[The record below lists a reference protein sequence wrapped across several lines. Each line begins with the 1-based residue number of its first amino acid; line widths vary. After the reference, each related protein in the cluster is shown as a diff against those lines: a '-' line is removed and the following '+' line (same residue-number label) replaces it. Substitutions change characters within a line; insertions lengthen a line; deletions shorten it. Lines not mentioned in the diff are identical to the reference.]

1 MARSDQF
8 DFPSGRTISGLAA
21 MTARVLVTGA
31 TGFIGRHSLVPLR
44 ELGFDVHVVGRRPPD
59 DPTVTF
65 HSGDLFDRDP
75 VTRIVREVKAS
86 HLLHLAW
93 DTEPGRFWNSPLNLD
108 WVGASLATLRAFVE
122 AGGKRA
128 VMAGTCA
135 EYRWGGDQPL
145 DEKRSEL
152 APSTLYGVS
161 KDALRRVVFAYAETT
176 SVSVAWGRVFFL
188 YGPEEKTGRL
198 VSDAIRSLGSGQA
211 FATTD
216 GRQLRD
222 FMHVEDVA
230 RAFTAL
236 LASDISGAVNIGTGE
251 AVAVRSVLE
260 AIARETGAHGLLR
273 LGARPRPADDP
284 HVIEAASDRLR
295 HEVGFTPR
303 YAIVEGIAQSVQWWW
318 EHGCKL

>member
-1 MARSDQF
+1 
-8 DFPSGRTISGLAA
+8 
-21 MTARVLVTGA
+21 MTGRVLVTGA
-31 TGFIGRHSLVPLR
+31 TGFIGRRTLVPLR

-59 DPTVTF
+59 DPAVTF
-65 HSGDLFDRDP
+65 HSGNLFNSDC
-75 VTRIVREVKAS
+75 TARILGEVKAS

-108 WVGASLATLRAFVE
+108 WVGASLAVFRAFVE

-128 VMAGTCA
+128 VLAGTCA
-135 EYRWGGDQPL
+135 EYRWGSDETL

-176 SVSVAWGRVFFL
+176 GVSVAWGRIFFL
-188 YGPEEKTGRL
+188 YGPEEKAGRL
-198 VSDAIRSLGSGQA
+198 VSDAIRALGSGQP

-236 LASDISGAVNIGTGE
+236 LASDISGAVNIATGQ

-260 AIARETGAHGLLR
+260 AIDRETGGHGILR

-284 HVIEAASDRLR
+284 AVIEAASDRLR
-295 HEVGFTPR
+295 QEVGFTPR
-303 YAIVEGIAQSVQWWW
+303 YAIVEGIAQTVQWWR
-318 EHGCKL
+318 ERGCQL

>member
-1 MARSDQF
+1 
-8 DFPSGRTISGLAA
+8 

-31 TGFIGRHSLVPLR
+31 TGFIGRQTLAPLG

-65 HSGDLFDRDP
+65 HSGDLFDRDA
-75 VTRIVREVKAS
+75 TAGIVRKVKAS
-86 HLLHLAW
+86 HFLHLAW

-108 WVGASLATLRAFVE
+108 WVGASLATLRVFVE

-128 VMAGTCA
+128 VLAGTCA

-161 KDALRRVVFAYAETT
+161 KDALRRVAFAYAETT
-176 SVSVAWGRVFFL
+176 SLSMAWGRIFFL
-188 YGPEEKTGRL
+188 YGPQEKTGRL
-198 VSDAIRSLGSGQA
+198 VSDAIQALGSGQP
-211 FATTD
+211 FDTTD

-230 RAFTAL
+230 RAFAVL
-236 LASDISGAVNIGTGE
+236 LASDVRGAVNIAAGQ

-260 AIARETGAHGLLR
+260 AIARETGAHGMLR
-273 LGARPRPADDP
+273 LGVRPRPADDP
-284 HVIEAASDRLR
+284 LVIEAASDRLR
-295 HEVGFTPR
+295 YEVGFTPR
-303 YAIVEGIAQSVQWWW
+303 YAIVEGLAQTVRWWR
-318 EHGCKL
+318 EQACQP

>member
-1 MARSDQF
+1 
-8 DFPSGRTISGLAA
+8 

-31 TGFIGRHSLVPLR
+31 TGFIGRQTLVPLR

-59 DPTVTF
+59 DPAVTF
-65 HSGDLFDRDP
+65 HSGDLIDSQCA
-75 VTRIVREVKAS
+75 VRILGEVKAS

-108 WVGASLATLRAFVE
+108 WVGASLVVLRAFVE
-122 AGGKRA
+122 AGGQRA

-161 KDALRRVVFAYAETT
+161 KDALRRVAFAYAETT
-176 SVSVAWGRVFFL
+176 SLSIAWGRIFFL
-188 YGPEEKTGRL
+188 YGPQEKTGRL
-198 VSDAIRSLGSGQA
+198 VSDAIRALGSGQP
-211 FATTD
+211 FDTTD

-230 RAFTAL
+230 RAFAVL
-236 LASDISGAVNIGTGE
+236 LASDVRGAVNIAAGH

-260 AIARETGAHGLLR
+260 AIARETGAHGMLR

-284 HVIEAASDRLR
+284 PVIEAASDRLR

-303 YAIVEGIAQSVQWWW
+303 YAIVEGVAQTVRWWR
-318 EHGCKL
+318 EQGCQP

>member
-1 MARSDQF
+1 
-8 DFPSGRTISGLAA
+8 

-31 TGFIGRHSLVPLR
+31 TGFVGRQTLGPLR
-44 ELGFDVHVVGRRPPD
+44 ELGFEVHVVGRHAPD
-59 DPTVTF
+59 DPAINF
-65 HSGDLFDRDP
+65 HCGNLFDPDSAAG
-75 VTRIVREVKAS
+75 IVREVKPS

-108 WVGASLATLRAFVE
+108 WVGASLAILRAFAE

-135 EYRWGGDQPL
+135 EYRWGSDQAL
-145 DEKRSEL
+145 DEMGSEL

-161 KDALRRVVFAYAETT
+161 KDALRRVVFAFAETA
-176 SVSVAWGRVFFL
+176 SLSVAWGRIFFL
-188 YGPEEKTGRL
+188 YGPQEKAGRL
-198 VSDAIRSLGSGQA
+198 VSDAIAALDSGQP

-230 RAFTAL
+230 RAFAAL
-236 LASDISGAVNIGTGE
+236 LASDVGGAVNIATGQ
-251 AVAVRSVLE
+251 AVAVRAVLE
-260 AIARETGAHGLLR
+260 AIADETGAHGMLR

-284 HVIEAASDRLR
+284 PVIVAASDRLR
-295 HEVGFTPR
+295 YEVGFTPR
-303 YAIVEGIAQSVQWWW
+303 YAIGEGVAQAVRWWR
-318 EHGCKL
+318 EQGRQQEGN

>member
-1 MARSDQF
+1 
-8 DFPSGRTISGLAA
+8 

-31 TGFIGRHSLVPLR
+31 TGFIGRQTLVPLR

-59 DPTVTF
+59 DPAVTF
-65 HSGDLFDRDP
+65 HMGNLFDSDCAA
-75 VTRIVREVKAS
+75 RILGEVKAT

-108 WVGASLATLRAFVE
+108 WVGASLALLRAFVE

-128 VMAGTCA
+128 VMAGTCG
-135 EYRWGGDQPL
+135 EYRWGGDEPL
-145 DEKRSEL
+145 DELRSEL

-176 SVSVAWGRVFFL
+176 SLSVAWGRIFFL
-188 YGPEEKTGRL
+188 YGPQEKTGRL
-198 VSDAIRSLGSGQA
+198 VSDAIRTLGSGQP

-230 RAFTAL
+230 RAFAAL
-236 LASDISGAVNIGTGE
+236 LASDVNGAVNIATGQ
-251 AVAVRSVLE
+251 AVTVRSVLE
-260 AIARETGAHGLLR
+260 AIARETGANGMLR
-273 LGARPRPADDP
+273 LGARPRPTDDP
-284 HVIEAASDRLR
+284 PVIVAASDRLR

-303 YAIVEGIAQSVQWWW
+303 CAIADGLAQTIRWWQ
-318 EHGCKL
+318 ERNP

>member
-1 MARSDQF
+1 
-8 DFPSGRTISGLAA
+8 

-31 TGFIGRHSLVPLR
+31 TGFIGRQTLVPLR
-44 ELGFDVHVVGRRPPD
+44 ELGFDVHVVGHRPPD
-59 DPTVTF
+59 DPAIMF
-65 HSGDLFDRDP
+65 HSGDLFDRDSAA
-75 VTRIVREVKAS
+75 RIVQKVKAS

-108 WVGASLATLRAFVE
+108 WVGASLVTLRAFVE

-135 EYRWGGDQPL
+135 EYRWGSDQPL

-152 APSTLYGVS
+152 LPSTLYGVS
-161 KDALRRVVFAYAETT
+161 KDALRRMVFAYAETI
-176 SVSVAWGRVFFL
+176 SLSVAWGRIFFL
-188 YGPEEKTGRL
+188 YGPEEKAGRL
-198 VSDAIRSLGSGQA
+198 VSDAIRSLGSGQP

-222 FMHVEDVA
+222 FMHVEDVG
-230 RAFTAL
+230 RAFAAL
-236 LASDISGAVNIGTGE
+236 LASDISGAVNIATGQ
-251 AVAVRSVLE
+251 AVAVRSVLK
-260 AIARETGAHGLLR
+260 AIARETGADGMLR

-284 HVIEAASDRLR
+284 AVIEAASDRLR

-303 YAIVEGIAQSVQWWW
+303 YAIVEGIAQTVQWWR
-318 EHGCKL
+318 EQGGKL

>member
-1 MARSDQF
+1 
-8 DFPSGRTISGLAA
+8 

-31 TGFIGRHSLVPLR
+31 TGFIGRQTLVPLR

-59 DPTVTF
+59 ASAITF
-65 HSGDLFDRDP
+65 HFGDLFDRDAAA
-75 VTRIVREVKAS
+75 RIVRKVKAS

-108 WVGASLATLRAFVE
+108 WLGASLATLGAFVE

-135 EYRWGGDQPL
+135 EYRWGSDQPL
-145 DEKRSEL
+145 DEMHSEL
-152 APSTLYGVS
+152 LPSTLYGVS
-161 KDALRRVVFAYAETT
+161 KDALRRVAFAYAETA
-176 SVSVAWGRVFFL
+176 SLSVAWGRIFFL

-198 VSDAIRSLGSGQA
+198 VSDAIRSLDNGQP

-216 GRQLRD
+216 GLQRRD

-230 RAFTAL
+230 RAFALL
-236 LASDISGAVNIGTGE
+236 LASDVRGAVNIATGQ

-260 AIARETGAHGLLR
+260 AIARETGGHGMLR
-273 LGARPRPADDP
+273 LGTRPRPVDDP
-284 HVIEAASDRLR
+284 PVIEAASDRLR
-295 HEVGFTPR
+295 HEVGFEPR
-303 YAIVEGIAQSVQWWW
+303 YAIVEGIAQTVQWWR
-318 EHGCKL
+318 EQGCKR